1 MSKIRDDC
9 LPPKEFLPEYATPPE
24 YADLPDKLNLTEE
37 ILDKHVKEG
46 RGDNIAIKF
55 MDKSWTYKQVY
66 ESVNKLGNSLKE
78 LGVEPLDRVALRM
91 TNGPAAIISNFAIMK
106 IGAVPITMSPL
117 WSKDEIAFATN
128 NAEAVG
134 LFSTAPILGEVEKAR
149 DDMETV
155 KHIVVA
161 GADAAEMEAK
171 GLLSFEK
178 LVQQGSPE
186 LEPEKMSKDD
196 LAVIL
201 YTSGTTGPPK
211 GCCHFVGETL
221 IETDLVGK
229 HVWKLGP
236 EDTLGGSAPVSF
248 AAGYGTFALI
258 PFRFG
263 SAVSLIPKFEPQ
275 EMLGLVQ
282 KHKITVFTGLPT
294 AYRVLLGQ
302 PNFGDYDLS
311 SVRMYTTGG
320 DSLTP
325 ATFDAWKAKTGHEIY
340 EGLGATEM
348 IHLVTS
354 NSVAPKP
361 NSSSIGWKLPGFDI
375 RVLNEELEQCKPEE
389 IGSLAIK
396 GPTGICYWKPYVD
409 DERLLSNQKSSV
421 RGGWNI
427 LGDAVYS
434 DDEGYIFF
442 VSREGDMIKSSGYR
456 IGPAEVEE
464 ALVKHP
470 KVADACVIGSPDPVR
485 GENTVAY
492 CVLASG
498 EKESEELRQ
507 EVVDSCRDHIAVYKL
522 PRELHFVES
531 LPKTPTGKLLRRIV
545 REWEK
550 ERVAKKG

>member
-1 MSKIRDDC
+1 MSKIREDC
-9 LPPKEFLPEYATPPE
+9 LPPKNLLPEYITPSE
-24 YADLPDKLNLTEE
+24 YADLPDELNLAEE
-37 ILDKHVKEG
+37 VLDIHIKEG
-46 RGDNIAIKF
+46 RGDNPAIKF
-55 MDKSWTYKQVY
+55 MDKTLTYKQVY
-66 ESVNKLGNSLKE
+66 ESVNRLGNSLKD
-78 LGVEPLDRVALRM
+78 LGVESLDRVALRM
-91 TNGPAAIISNFAIMK
+91 TNGPAAIIANFALMK

-117 WSKDEIAFATN
+117 WSKDEIAFAAN

-134 LFSTAPILGEVEKAR
+134 LFSTAPILGEAVKAR
-149 DDMETV
+149 EDMETA
-155 KHIVVA
+155 KHIIVS
-161 GADAAEMEAK
+161 GGDASELEAQ

-178 LVQQGSPE
+178 MVQQGSPE
-186 LEPEKMSKDD
+186 LEPVKMKKDD

-221 IETDLVGK
+221 IECDLVGK
-229 HVWKLGP
+229 HVWKLIP

-263 SAVSLIPKFEPQ
+263 AAVSLIPKFEPQ
-275 EMLGLVQ
+275 EMMALVK
-282 KHKITVFTGLPT
+282 KHNITVFTGLPT

-302 PNFGDYDLS
+302 ENFADYDFS

-375 RVLNEELEQCKPEE
+375 RVLNEELQECKPHE

-409 DERLLSNQKSSV
+409 NERLLENQKSSV

-434 DDEGYIFF
+434 DEEGFIFF

-464 ALVKHP
+464 ALMKHP

-492 CVLASG
+492 CVLAEG
-498 EKESEELRQ
+498 LEESEELRQ
-507 EVVDSCRDHIAVYKL
+507 EINESCRDHIAVYKL

-550 ERVAKKG
+550 ERVAKK

>member
-1 MSKIRDDC
+1 
-9 LPPKEFLPEYATPPE
+9 
-24 YADLPDKLNLTEE
+24 
-37 ILDKHVKEG
+37 
-46 RGDNIAIKF
+46 
-55 MDKSWTYKQVY
+55 
-66 ESVNKLGNSLKE
+66 
-78 LGVEPLDRVALRM
+78 GVEPLDRVALRM
-91 TNGPAAIISNFAIMK
+91 TNGPAAIIANFAIMK
-106 IGAVPITMSPL
+106 IGAAPITMSPL
-117 WSKDEIAFATN
+117 WSQDEIAFAAN
-128 NAEAVG
+128 NAEAVA
-134 LFSTAPILGEVEKAR
+134 LFSTAPILGEVDKAR
-149 DDMETV
+149 EAMEFTQ
-155 KHIVVA
+155 HIIVS
-161 GADAAEMEAK
+161 GGDAEELEAK

-178 LVQQGSPE
+178 LVEAGSPE
-186 LEPEKMSKDD
+186 LEPVQMKKDD
-196 LAVIL
+196 LALIL

-211 GCCHFVGETL
+211 GCCHFVGQTL

-229 HVWKLGP
+229 HVWKLTP

-263 SAVSLIPKFEPQ
+263 SAVSLIPRFEPQ
-275 EMLGLVQ
+275 EMLGLVA
-282 KHKITVFTGLPT
+282 KHSITVFTGLPT

-302 PNFGDYDLS
+302 PNFADFDLS

-325 ATFDAWKAKTGHEIY
+325 ATFDAWKAKTGQEVY

-354 NSVAPKP
+354 NSVAPTP
-361 NSSSIGWKLPGFDI
+361 NSASIGWKLPGFDI
-375 RVLNEELEQCKPEE
+375 EVLNEEGEVCAPHE

-409 DERLLSNQKSSV
+409 DERLLDNQKSAV

-427 LGDAVYS
+427 LGDAVYR
-434 DDEGYIFF
+434 DEEGYIFF

-464 ALVKHP
+464 ALMKHSA
-470 KVADACVIGSPDPVR
+470 VADACVIGSPDPVR

-492 CVLASG
+492 CVSAEG
-498 EKESEELRQ
+498 SEESTELKQ
-507 EVVDSCRDHIAVYKL
+507 EIIESCRDHIAVYKL
-522 PRELHFVES
+522 PRELHFVDS

-545 REWEK
+545 REWDK
-550 ERVAKKG
+550 ERTAQ

>member
-1 MSKIRDDC
+1 MAKIREDC
-9 LPPKEFLPEYATPPE
+9 LPPSDLLPEYIIPPE
-24 YADLPDKLNLTEE
+24 YADLPDELNLTEE
-37 ILDKHVKEG
+37 ILDINIKQG
-46 RGDNIAIKF
+46 RGDNPAIKF
-55 MDKSWTYKQVY
+55 MDKTLTYQQVY
-66 ESVNKLGNSLKE
+66 DSVNKLGNSLKD

-91 TNGPAAIISNFAIMK
+91 TNGPAAIIANFAIMK

-117 WSKDEIAFATN
+117 WSKDEISFAAN
-128 NAEAVG
+128 NAETVA
-134 LFSTAPILGEVEKAR
+134 LFSTAPILAEVEKAR
-149 DDMETV
+149 EDMEFT
-155 KHIVVA
+155 KHVIIA
-161 GADAAEMEAK
+161 GGDAEELESK
-171 GLLSFEK
+171 GFLSFEK
-178 LVQQGSPE
+178 LVEAGNPE
-186 LEPEKMSKDD
+186 LEPVKMKKDD
-196 LAVIL
+196 LALIL

-211 GCCHFVGETL
+211 GCCHFVGATL

-236 EDTLGGSAPVSF
+236 EDTLGGGAPVSF

-263 SAVSLIPKFEPQ
+263 SAVSLIPRFEPQ
-275 EMLGLVQ
+275 EMLKLVE

-294 AYRVLLGQ
+294 AYRVLLVQ
-302 PNFGDYDLS
+302 ENFSDFDFS
-311 SVRMYTTGG
+311 SVRMCSTGG

-361 NSSSIGWKLPGFDI
+361 NSASIGQKLPGFDI
-375 RVLNEELEQCKPEE
+375 RVLDEEGEECKPQEV
-389 IGSLAIK
+389 GSLAIK

-409 DERLLSNQKSSV
+409 NERLLENQKSAV
-421 RGGWNI
+421 RNGWNI

-434 DDEGYIFF
+434 DEEGYIFF

-456 IGPAEVEE
+456 IGPSEVEE
-464 ALVKHP
+464 ALILHP
-470 KVADACVIGSPDPVR
+470 AVADACVIGSPDPVR

-492 CVLASG
+492 CVLAEG
-498 EKESEELRQ
+498 TEESDELKQ
-507 EVVDSCRDHIAVYKL
+507 EVVESCRDHIAVYKL
-522 PRELHFVES
+522 PRELHIVES

-545 REWEK
+545 RDWDK
-550 ERVAKKG
+550 ERAAAK

>member
-1 MSKIRDDC
+1 
-9 LPPKEFLPEYATPPE
+9 
-24 YADLPDKLNLTEE
+24 
-37 ILDKHVKEG
+37 
-46 RGDNIAIKF
+46 
-55 MDKSWTYKQVY
+55 MDKSLTYQQVY
-66 ESVNKLGNSLKE
+66 ESVNKLGNSLKS

-91 TNGPAAIISNFAIMK
+91 TNGPAAIIANFALMK

-117 WSKDEIAFATN
+117 WSKDEISFASN

-134 LFSTAPILGEVEKAR
+134 LLSTAPILGEVVKAR

-155 KHIVVA
+155 KHIIVS
-161 GADAAEMEAK
+161 GADASELEAQ

-178 LVQQGSPE
+178 LVQEGSPE
-186 LEPEKMSKDD
+186 LEPVKMKKDD
-196 LAVIL
+196 LALIL

-221 IETDLVGK
+221 IECDLVGK
-229 HVWKLGP
+229 HVWKLSP

-263 SAVSLIPKFEPQ
+263 SAVSLMPKFEPQ
-275 EMLGLVQ
+275 EMLGLVG
-282 KHKITVFTGLPT
+282 KHNITVFTGLPT

-302 PNFGDYDLS
+302 ENFSDYDLA

-325 ATFDAWKAKTGHEIY
+325 ATFDAWKAKTGHEVY

-354 NSVAPKP
+354 NTVAPKP

-375 RVLNEELEQCKPEE
+375 RVLNEELEECKPQE

-396 GPTGICYWKPYVD
+396 GPAGICYWKPYVD
-409 DERLLSNQKSSV
+409 NERLLENQKSSV
-421 RGGWNI
+421 QGGWNI

-434 DDEGYIFF
+434 DEEGYIFF

-464 ALVKHP
+464 ALLNSP

-492 CVLASG
+492 CVLAEG
-498 EKESEELRQ
+498 VEESDEVRQ
-507 EVVDSCRDHIAVYKL
+507 EIVDSCRDQVAVYKL
-522 PRELHFVES
+522 PRDIHFVES

-545 REWEK
+545 RDWEK
-550 ERVAKKG
+550 ERVAKT

>member
-1 MSKIRDDC
+1 MAKIREDC
-9 LPPKEFLPEYATPPE
+9 LPPSDLLPDYIIPPE
-24 YADLPDKLNLTEE
+24 YADLPDELNLTEE
-37 ILDKHVKEG
+37 ILDINIKQG
-46 RGDNIAIKF
+46 RGDNPAIKF
-55 MDKSWTYKQVY
+55 MDKTLTYQQVY
-66 ESVNKLGNSLKE
+66 DSVNKLGNSLKD

-91 TNGPAAIISNFAIMK
+91 TNGPAAIIANFATMK

-117 WSKDEIAFATN
+117 WSKDEISFATN
-128 NAEAVG
+128 NAEAVA
-134 LFSTAPILGEVEKAR
+134 LFSTAPILAEVEKAR
-149 DDMETV
+149 DDMEFT
-155 KHIVVA
+155 KHVIVS
-161 GADAAEMEAK
+161 GGDAEELESK
-171 GLLSFEK
+171 GFLSFEK
-178 LVQQGSPE
+178 LVEAGNPE
-186 LEPEKMSKDD
+186 LEPVKMKKDD
-196 LAVIL
+196 LALIL

-211 GCCHFVGETL
+211 GCCHFVGQTL

-236 EDTLGGSAPVSF
+236 EDTLGGGAPVTF

-263 SAVSLIPKFEPQ
+263 SAVSLIPRFEPQ
-275 EMLGLVQ
+275 EMLKLVE

-294 AYRVLLGQ
+294 AYRVLLVQ
-302 PNFGDYDLS
+302 ENFSDFDFS
-311 SVRMYTTGG
+311 SVRMCSTGG

-361 NSSSIGWKLPGFDI
+361 NSASIGWKLPGFDI
-375 RVLNEELEQCKPEE
+375 RVLDEEGEECKPQEV
-389 IGSLAIK
+389 GSLAIK

-409 DERLLSNQKSSV
+409 NERLLENQKSAV
-421 RGGWNI
+421 RNGWNI

-434 DDEGYIFF
+434 DEEGYIFF

-456 IGPAEVEE
+456 IGPSEVEE
-464 ALVKHP
+464 ALVLHP
-470 KVADACVIGSPDPVR
+470 AVADACVIGSPDPVR

-492 CVLASG
+492 CVLAEG
-498 EKESEELRQ
+498 TEESDELKQ
-507 EVVDSCRDHIAVYKL
+507 EVVESCRDHIAVYKL
-522 PRELHFVES
+522 PRELHIVES

-545 REWEK
+545 RDWDK
-550 ERVAKKG
+550 ERAAAK

>member
-1 MSKIRDDC
+1 MAKIREDC
-9 LPPKEFLPEYATPPE
+9 LPPPDLLPDYLIPAEYE
-24 YADLPDKLNLTEE
+24 DLPDEINLTEE
-37 ILDKHVKEG
+37 MLDIHIKEG
-46 RGDNIAIKF
+46 RGDNVAIKF
-55 MDKSWTYKQVY
+55 MDKSWTYQQVY
-66 ESVNKLGNSLKE
+66 ESVNSLGNSLKE
-78 LGVEPLDRVALRM
+78 LGVEALDRIALRM
-91 TNGPAAIISNFAIMK
+91 TNGPAAIIANFAIMK

-117 WSKDEIAFATN
+117 WSKDEISFAAN

-134 LFSTAPILGEVEKAR
+134 LFSTAPILPEVEKAQEA
-149 DDMETV
+149 MEFT
-155 KHIVVA
+155 KHIIIS
-161 GADAAEMEAK
+161 GGDAEELEGK

-178 LVQQGSPE
+178 LVGAGSPE
-186 LEPEKMSKDD
+186 LEPTMMKKDD
-196 LAVIL
+196 LALIL

-211 GCCHFVGETL
+211 GCCHFVGQTL
-221 IETDLVGK
+221 IETDIVGK
-229 HVWKLGP
+229 HVWKLTP
-236 EDTLGGSAPVSF
+236 EDTLGGGAPVSF

-263 SAVSLIPKFEPQ
+263 SAVSLIPRFEPQ
-275 EMLGLVQ
+275 EMLNLVP
-282 KHKITVFTGLPT
+282 KHQITVFTGLPT
-294 AYRVLLGQ
+294 AYRVLLAQ
-302 PNFGDYDLS
+302 KNFSDFDFS

-354 NSVAPKP
+354 NAVAPEP
-361 NSSSIGWKLPGFDI
+361 NSASIGWKLPGFDI
-375 RVLNEELEQCKPEE
+375 RVLNEEGEE
-389 IGSLAIK
+389 CAPQEVGSLAIK

-409 DERLLSNQKSSV
+409 DERLLENQKSAV
-421 RGGWNI
+421 RNGWNI
-427 LGDAVYS
+427 LGDAVYR

-464 ALVKHP
+464 ALILHP
-470 KVADACVIGSPDPVR
+470 AVVDSCVIGSPDPVR

-492 CVLASG
+492 CVLAEG
-498 EKESEELRQ
+498 SEESDELKK
-507 EVVDSCRDHIAVYKL
+507 EIVDSCRDHVAVYKL

-550 ERVAKKG
+550 ERVGN